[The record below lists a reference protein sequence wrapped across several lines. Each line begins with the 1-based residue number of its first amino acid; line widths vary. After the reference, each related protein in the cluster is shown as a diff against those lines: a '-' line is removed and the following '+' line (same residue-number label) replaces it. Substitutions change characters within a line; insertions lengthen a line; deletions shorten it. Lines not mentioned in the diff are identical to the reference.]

1 MRSLRA
7 RLLLG
12 GLLWTVG
19 LVLVTEIV
27 VRRLAQRGVPGIRIH
42 YGAMTILAIGLL
54 ATGLTFAHVGLSP
67 VTRLRARLA
76 AVRAGQDRRVAGRY
90 PTEVQSL
97 VDDLN
102 ALLDDREKSLA
113 RAQAH
118 AGNLA
123 HGLKTPLA
131 VLGREASRATAA
143 GQDEL
148 ALAVTQQ
155 VERMRRQMDYHLAH
169 ARAAAAGAALGSRC
183 VVAESVEALIRT
195 LQRLYAERSLA
206 IEAAV
211 LPDHAVRCQREDLD
225 EMLGN
230 LLDNAC
236 QWTRSRVRV
245 ASSVEHTSVR
255 IVVEDDGSGIP
266 ADLLDAVLQRGVRA
280 DESAAGSGLGL
291 AIVRD
296 LAELYGGSIELDASP
311 AGGLRATLKLPAAL
325 AEGQS

>member
-7 RLLLG
+7 RLLVG
-12 GLLWTVG
+12 GLLWTLG
-19 LVLVTEIV
+19 LVLVTEV
-27 VRRLAQRGVPGIRIH
+27 AVRQLSQRGVPGIRIH
-42 YGAMTILAIGLL
+42 YGAMSILAIGLL
-54 ATGLTFAHVGLSP
+54 ATGLTFARIGLSP
-67 VTRLRARLA
+67 VGRLRTRLA
-76 AVRAGQDRRVAGRY
+76 AVRSGQDARVAGRY

-102 ALLDDREKSLA
+102 ALLDDREKSIA

-131 VLGREASRATAA
+131 VLAQEASRAA
-143 GQDEL
+143 DP
-148 ALAVTQQ
+148 ALGSAITQQ

-169 ARAAAAGAALGSRC
+169 ARAAASGSVLGTRC
-183 VVAESVEALIRT
+183 QVAECVEPLIRT
-195 LQRLYAERSLA
+195 LRRLYADRSLSFESA
-206 IEAAV
+206 
-211 LPDHAVRCQREDLD
+211 LLRHAVRCQREDLD

-236 QWTRSRVRV
+236 QWARSRVSV
-245 ASSVEHTSVR
+245 ASSIEHTSVR
-255 IVVEDDGSGIP
+255 IVVEDDGPGIP
-266 ADLLDAVLQRGVRA
+266 VELRETVLQRGVRA

-296 LAELYGGSIELDASP
+296 LAELYGGSIELGASP
-311 AGGLRATLKLPAAL
+311 LGGLRATLKLPAA
-325 AEGQS
+325 

>member
-7 RLLLG
+7 RLLVG
-12 GLLWTVG
+12 GLLWTLG
-19 LVLVTEIV
+19 LVLVTEVV
-27 VRRLAQRGVPGIRIH
+27 VRQLSQRGVPGIRIH
-42 YGAMTILAIGLL
+42 YGAMSILAIGLL
-54 ATGLTFAHVGLSP
+54 ATGLTFAHIGLSP
-67 VTRLRARLA
+67 VGRLRARLA
-76 AVRAGQDRRVAGRY
+76 AVRSGQDARVAGHY

-102 ALLDDREKSLA
+102 ALLDDREKSIA

-131 VLGREASRATAA
+131 VLAQEASRAT
-143 GQDEL
+143 DP
-148 ALAVTQQ
+148 ALGSAITQQ

-169 ARAAAAGAALGSRC
+169 ARAAASGSVLGTRC
-183 VVAESVEALIRT
+183 QVAESVEPLIRT
-195 LQRLYAERSLA
+195 LQRLYADRSLSFESA
-206 IEAAV
+206 
-211 LPDHAVRCQREDLD
+211 LLLDHAVRCQREDLD

-236 QWTRSRVRV
+236 QWARSRVSV

-255 IVVEDDGSGIP
+255 IVVEDDGPGIP
-266 ADLLDAVLQRGVRA
+266 VELRETVLQRGVRA

-296 LAELYGGSIELDASP
+296 LAGLYGGSIELGASP
-311 AGGLRATLKLPAAL
+311 LGGLRATLKLPAA
-325 AEGQS
+325 

>member
-19 LVLVTEIV
+19 LVLVTEVV
-27 VRRLAQRGVPGIRIH
+27 VRQLVSRGVPGVRIH
-42 YGAMTILAIGLL
+42 YGAMSILAIGLL

-67 VTRLRARLA
+67 VGRLRARLA
-76 AVRAGQDRRVAGRY
+76 AVRFGQDRRVAGRY
-90 PTEVQSL
+90 PSEVQAL

-102 ALLDDREKSLA
+102 ALLDDREKSIA
-113 RAQAH
+113 RAQSH

-131 VLGREASRATAA
+131 VLAQEASRAT
-143 GQDEL
+143 DP
-148 ALAVTQQ
+148 ALAAAITQQ

-169 ARAAAAGAALGSRC
+169 ARAAASGATLGSRC
-183 VVAESVEALIRT
+183 PVLESASALVRT
-195 LQRLYAERSLA
+195 LERLHADRSLS
-206 IEAAV
+206 ISLAV
-211 LPDHAVRCQREDLD
+211 PPDHAVRCQREDLD

-236 QWTRSRVRV
+236 KWGRSRVRV
-245 ASSVEHTSVR
+245 ASSVEHASVR
-255 IVVEDDGSGIP
+255 IVVEDDGAGIP
-266 ADLLDAVLQRGVRA
+266 AELRETVLQRGVRA

-296 LAELYGGSIELDASP
+296 LAELYGGSIELGSSDP
-311 AGGLRATLKLPAAL
+311 GGLRATLKLPAAR
-325 AEGQS
+325 AGASSS

>member
-1 MRSLRA
+1 MRSLRT

-12 GLLWTVG
+12 GLLWTLG
-19 LVLVTEIV
+19 LVLVTEVV
-27 VRRLAQRGVPGIRIH
+27 VRQLVSRGVPGVRIH
-42 YGAMTILAIGLL
+42 YGAMSILAIGLL
-54 ATGLTFAHVGLSP
+54 ATGLTFAHIGLSP
-67 VTRLRARLA
+67 VGRLRVRLA
-76 AVRAGQDRRVAGRY
+76 AVRSGQEPRVAGRY

-102 ALLDDREKSLA
+102 ALLDDREKSIA
-113 RAQAH
+113 RAQSH

-131 VLGREASRATAA
+131 VLAQEAARAT
-143 GQDEL
+143 DP
-148 ALAVTQQ
+148 ALGSAIMQQ

-169 ARAAAAGAALGSRC
+169 ARAAASGPALGSRC
-183 VVAESVEALIRT
+183 LVAESVEPLVRT
-195 LQRLYAERSLA
+195 LQRLYADRSLS
-206 IEAAV
+206 IEYAQS
-211 LPDHAVRCQREDLD
+211 PDHSVRCQREDLD

-236 QWTRSRVRV
+236 QWARSRVRI

-255 IVVEDDGSGIP
+255 VVVEDDGTGIP
-266 ADLLDAVLQRGVRA
+266 AELRETVLQRGVRA

-296 LAELYGGSIELDASP
+296 LAELYGGSIELGAGTL
-311 AGGLRATLKLPAAL
+311 GGLRATLKVPAA
-325 AEGQS
+325 

>member
-7 RLLLG
+7 RLMLG
-12 GLLWTVG
+12 GLLWTLG
-19 LVLVTEIV
+19 LVLVTEV
-27 VRRLAQRGVPGIRIH
+27 VMRQLVRRGVPGPHIH
-42 YGAMTILAIGLL
+42 YGAMSVVAISLL
-54 ATGLTFAHVGLSP
+54 ATGLTFAHIGLSP
-67 VTRLRARLA
+67 VVRLRARLA
-76 AVRAGQDRRVAGRY
+76 AVRSGQEPRVAGRY
-90 PTEVQSL
+90 PSEVQSL

-102 ALLDDREKSLA
+102 ALLDDREKSVA

-131 VLGREASRATAA
+131 QH
-143 GQDEL
+143 GQAEV
-148 ALAVTQQ
+148 ALAITQQ

-169 ARAAAAGAALGSRC
+169 ARAAASGAGPGTRC
-183 VVAESVEALIRT
+183 LVADSASPLVRT
-195 LQRLYAERSLA
+195 LERLYAERSLS
-206 IEAAV
+206 ISTAV
-211 LPDHAVRCQREDLD
+211 PADHVVRVQREDLD

-236 QWTRSRVRV
+236 KWARSRVRV

-266 ADLLDAVLQRGVRA
+266 ADLLGAVLQRGVRA
-280 DESAAGSGLGL
+280 DEAAAGSGLGL

-296 LAELYGGSIELDASP
+296 LAELYGGSIELDTSP
-311 AGGLRATLKLPAAL
+311 AGGLRATLKLPAA
-325 AEGQS
+325 